1 MHFVM
6 HLLQRGGALA
16 KTDANDE
23 TVPPPE
29 ETTEAPEAIATE
41 AEPSQQYEFH
51 IKLQGTDTDE
61 KLKDAATVAYRLE
74 LIPKPILA
82 QLMSSLIAWGSG
94 YPQTTMV

>member
-1 MHFVM
+1 M
-6 HLLQRGGALA
+6 
-16 KTDANDE
+16 ANERADQ
-23 TVPPPE
+23 TTIPTPE
-29 ETTEAPEAIATE
+29 ETTEPQTENLEATATE
-41 AEPSQQYEFH
+41 TNPEEQYEFH

-61 KLKDAATVAYRLE
+61 KLKDAATVACRLE